1 MLLQVQVLTQV
12 ALSCVAAVVVGQ
24 CGAAESVREGVR
36 AGISTE
42 LQREDSLDP
51 LWHSSLPT
59 LPAVGDQRLGRPH
72 RATLTFL
79 LALLLLSRLDLDF
92 LSAGQTDCEPRLIFL
107 VPFFP
112 RPLLRTRYS

>member
-1 MLLQVQVLTQV
+1 MLLQVQVRTQV
-12 ALSCVAAVVVGQ
+12 ALSCVAAVVIGQ

-51 LWHSSLPT
+51 LGHSSLPT
-59 LPAVGDQRLGRPH
+59 LPTVGDQRLGRLQ

-79 LALLLLSRLDLDF
+79 LALLLVSRLDLDF

-107 VPFFP
+107 VSFFP
-112 RPLLRTRYS
+112 RPLLRTQCS

>member
-12 ALSCVAAVVVGQ
+12 SLSCVAAVVVGQ

-59 LPAVGDQRLGRPH
+59 PPAVGDQRLGRPH
-72 RATLTFL
+72 RATPTFL
-79 LALLLLSRLDLDF
+79 LALLLVSRLDLDF

>member
-12 ALSCVAAVVVGQ
+12 ALSCVAAVVIGQ

-51 LWHSSLPT
+51 PRHSSLPT
-59 LPAVGDQRLGRPH
+59 LPMVTKGWAGRTEPH
-72 RATLTFL
+72 
-79 LALLLLSRLDLDF
+79 SP
-92 LSAGQTDCEPRLIFL
+92 SSWPC
-107 VPFFP
+107 
-112 RPLLRTRYS
+112 S